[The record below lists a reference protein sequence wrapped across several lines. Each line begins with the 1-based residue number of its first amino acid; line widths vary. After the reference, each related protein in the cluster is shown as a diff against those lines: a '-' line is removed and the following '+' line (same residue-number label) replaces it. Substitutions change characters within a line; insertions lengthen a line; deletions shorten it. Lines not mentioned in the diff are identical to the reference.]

1 MIAVLYRELRE
12 NLKWAAIICAASLV
26 LFGHEIRTAGP
37 MFLYDLTRTTI
48 FFAPLAGLLLGVLQM
63 LFETRQDNWGF
74 VVHRPLSRS
83 KIFIAKSAAGLILLF
98 TSLLIPCALAWLWA
112 ARPGNLAVP
121 VQFRMTLPMVADV
134 LNAAGFYFAGMVL
147 TLRRARWLGTR
158 LLPVGLPLASSAI
171 IFMFV
176 PEFWQAALLSG
187 FIALIGAVA
196 ALGVFSSQGAGPMS
210 AVQHAALGAMI
221 YPGAIGV
228 LMGFMGFS
236 QTFNT
241 VGHWQYYQVDKKGQ
255 LVRQTLT
262 INHGERSLQLTDAA
276 GQPMPEY
283 AGVDP
288 DDPANANLFIRFN
301 THLFDPKIIPWPL
314 TTLMAGRSYRV
325 VESEIVALRPSAR
338 NVRLPFLSWYDISQR
353 VILLYDP
360 VSKLPIGSIGPA
372 GFAPEKGAAL
382 ASRFPDSPIN
392 LFLQRGNRALAF
404 DSIVYW
410 IELDQRRVRPIF
422 NTSADDPVMSAG
434 EIGSP
439 ANPLVLVATRHRL
452 YGLHSNGQQQ
462 FAMPLPFDPAE
473 STCDAALLPGSS
485 HLILQTYSIPGHPPT
500 AHQIMEYSADG
511 TLVKTTDVPSIAG
524 NEQKKFESALFA
536 AMFPVALRPL
546 VATWVVD
553 DVLDVRLSEIPGL
566 FAGIMWATAIVCAIL
581 TFLIARRTGLTW
593 AKTIAWTLGNLLL
606 GFAGVLTM
614 LGIVEWPARER
625 CATCGQN
632 RFVGRPKCSACGAS
646 WEAEPADGREIFE
659 PDRAVL
665 QPA

>member
-12 NLKWAAIICAASLV
+12 NLKWAAVICAALLV
-26 LFGHEIRTAGP
+26 LFGHEIRSAGP
-37 MFLYDLTRTTI
+37 MFLFDLTKTTI
-48 FFAPLAGLLLGVLQM
+48 FIAPLAGLLLGVLQM

-112 ARPGNLAVP
+112 ARPGNLAIP

-134 LNAAGFYFAGMVL
+134 LNSAGFYFAGMLL
-147 TLRRARWLGTR
+147 TLRRARWFGTR
-158 LLPVGLPLASSAI
+158 LLPVGLPLAASAI

-176 PEFWQAALLSG
+176 PEFWQVALLSG
-187 FIALIGAVA
+187 FVALIGAVA

-210 AVQHAALGAMI
+210 GVQHAALGAMI

-228 LMGFMGFS
+228 LLGLMGFS

-241 VGHWQYYQVDKKGQ
+241 VGHWQYYQIDKKGK

-262 INHGERSLQLTDAA
+262 INHGERSIQLTDAA

-288 DDPANANLFIRFN
+288 DDPANSNLFIRFN
-301 THLFDPKIIPWPL
+301 AHLFDPQLIPWPL
-314 TTLMAGRSYRV
+314 TTIMAGQTYRSPENSV
-325 VESEIVALRPSAR
+325 VALRPNSR
-338 NVRLPFLSWYDISQR
+338 NVRLPFSAWYDIQQR
-353 VILLYDP
+353 TILLYDP
-360 VSKLPIGSIGPA
+360 VSKLQIGSIGPS
-372 GFAPEKGAAL
+372 GFAAAKTESP
-382 ASRFPDSPIN
+382 SRFPDSPIN

-422 NTSADDPVMSAG
+422 TTPSDDPVMSAG
-434 EIGSP
+434 EVGSP

-452 YGLHSNGQQQ
+452 YALHSDGKTQ
-462 FAMPLPFDPAE
+462 FSIPLPFDPAE

-485 HLILQTYSIPGHPPT
+485 HLILQTYSVPGHPSSV
-500 AHQIMEYSADG
+500 HKIMEFSADG
-511 TLVKTTDVPSIAG
+511 TLAKTTDVPPIIG
-524 NEQKKFESALFA
+524 NEQKKTESAVLA
-536 AMFPVALRPL
+536 AIFPVAARPL
-546 VATWVVD
+546 IATWVVD
-553 DVLDVRLSEIPGL
+553 DVLDVRLGEFPRL
-566 FAGIMWATAIVCAIL
+566 FTGIMWAAAIVCAIL
-581 TFLIARRTGLTW
+581 TIFIARRTGLAW
-593 AKTIAWTLGNLLL
+593 GKTIAWTLGNLLL
-606 GFAGVLTM
+606 GFAGLLTM

-625 CATCGQN
+625 CTTCAQN

-665 QPA
+665 QPI

>member
-1 MIAVLYRELRE
+1 MMTVLLRELRE
-12 NLKWAAIICAASLV
+12 NLKWAAIICAALLV

-37 MFLYDLTRTTI
+37 MFLFDLTRTTI
-48 FFAPLAGLLLGVLQM
+48 FMAPLAGLLLGVLQM

-98 TSLLIPCALAWLWA
+98 TSLLIPCALAWAWA
-112 ARPGNLAVP
+112 VRPSNLAIP

-134 LNAAGFYFAGMVL
+134 LNSAGFYFAGMLL
-147 TLRRARWLGTR
+147 TLRRARWFGTR
-158 LLPVGLPLASSAI
+158 LLPVGLPLAASAI

-187 FIALIGAVA
+187 VVASIGAIA
-196 ALGVFSSQGAGPMS
+196 AEGIFSSQGAGSMS
-210 AVQHAALGAMI
+210 APQNAALGAML

-228 LMGFMGFS
+228 LIGLMGFS

-241 VGHWQYYQVDKKGQ
+241 IGHWQYYQVDKKGQ

-262 INHGERSLQLTDAA
+262 INHGERSVQLTDAA

-314 TTLMAGRSYRV
+314 TTIMAGETYRSPDNSV
-325 VESEIVALRPSAR
+325 VTLRPNSR
-338 NVRLPFLSWYDISQR
+338 NIRLPFSAWYDISKR

-360 VSKLPIGSIGPA
+360 VSKLQIGSIGPS
-372 GFAPEKGAAL
+372 GFAPARTEG
-382 ASRFPDSPIN
+382 ASRFPDSPLN
-392 LFLQRGNRALAF
+392 LFLQRGNRALSF

-410 IELDQRRVRPIF
+410 IELDQRRVRPLF

-434 EIGSP
+434 EVGPP

-452 YGLHSNGQQQ
+452 YGLHSDGKTQ
-462 FAMPLPFDPAE
+462 FAIPLPFDPAE
-473 STCDAALLPGSS
+473 STCDAALLPRSS
-485 HLILQTYSIPGHPPT
+485 HLLLQTYSIPGHQSSL
-500 AHQIMEYSADG
+500 HQIMEYSEDG
-511 TLVKTTDVPSIAG
+511 TLLKTTDVPPIVG
-524 NEQKKFESALFA
+524 NEQKKFESAAFA
-536 AMFPVALRPL
+536 AIFPVAARPL
-546 VATWVVD
+546 VATWIVD
-553 DVLDVRLSEIPGL
+553 DVLDVRLGEISKL
-566 FAGIMWATAIVCAIL
+566 FAGIMWTAAVVCAIL
-581 TFLIARRTGLTW
+581 TILIALRTGLTLG
-593 AKTIAWTLGNLLL
+593 KTIAWALVNLLL
-606 GFAGVLTM
+606 GLAGVLTM

-625 CATCGQN
+625 CATCAQN

-659 PDRAVL
+659 PDRVVL
-665 QPA
+665 QPI